1 MKILT
6 EEQQRELSRLNELF
20 KPFESLAKASDE
32 EGELAVH
39 DMMTEQ
45 FEMVNPDRESMNELG
60 DRRIELLEKQ
70 RSVQKEYS
78 NK

>member
-1 MKILT
+1 MEILT
-6 EEQQRELSRLNELF
+6 EEQQTELSRLNEVF
-20 KPFESLAKASDE
+20 KPFEALAKASDE

-45 FEMVNPDRESMNELG
+45 FEMIHPDRESMNELG
-60 DRRIELLEKQ
+60 DRRIELLGKQ
-70 RSVQKEYS
+70 RSTQKVYS

>member
-1 MKILT
+1 MEILT
-6 EEQQRELSRLNELF
+6 EEQQRELSRLNEVF
-20 KPFESLAKASDE
+20 KPFEALARASDE

-45 FEMVNPDRESMNELG
+45 FEMIHPDRESMNELG
-60 DRRIELLEKQ
+60 DRRIELLGKQ
-70 RSVQKEYS
+70 RSTQKVYS